1 MKKKLFITLSL
12 ILAVSML
19 APMAFAKIVA
29 PTDPY
34 AAGYVDP
41 YRPTV
46 NIKVDGDHVTAE
58 SKDNGLELVTGQYVD
73 ESLLLEGFEKLVYE
87 PLDQESFYYR
97 VNVLTDEKGIYKYNL
112 DGKLIGF
119 YQTNK
124 TNDGEDTI
132 KALYDDNGKPV
143 ASWLD
148 RTTEDSETYFEF
160 DENGNLVDLVAWE
173 IDEVGN
179 NHVIERIWKK
189 DGKWMRGSVNE
200 DDEWEEAEVKGRIEN
215 ALSKYNVYA
224 RAPHVYP
231 HNTVCAAGL
240 SLREE
245 NPQLTRKWYHVVPID
260 LTKDGETELPLV
272 ASNLFVIGKAIVSVH
287 EGKVAVTYAYEKG
300 RMREEGQLL
309 NWFTSMDEITTDYL
323 NAPEGKFE
331 FGKEVDIATELN
343 DAEVGYLFIC
353 NTISYSEAY
362 RHNGD
367 QLPSYNHGSAENTQ
381 AREALRELI
390 K

>member
-1 MKKKLFITLSL
+1 LHEKRVVFLLSL
-12 ILAVSML
+12 ILVLSIL
-19 APMAFAKIVA
+19 TPMAFAKITA

-34 AAGYVDP
+34 AGYVDP
-41 YRPTV
+41 YRPDIKIDV
-46 NIKVDGDHVTAE
+46 NGDQLTAQSKGNSLSLYEDSVWILDDVDALT
-58 SKDNGLELVTGQYVD
+58 
-73 ESLLLEGFEKLVYE
+73 YE
-87 PLDQESFYYR
+87 PLGQESFFYE
-97 VNVLTDEKGIYKYNL
+97 VGVSVSGDKKGSYVYNL
-112 DGKLIGF
+112 DGKLTALD
-119 YQTNK
+119 QVKRT
-124 TNDGEDTI
+124 EDTRDI
-132 KALYDDNGKPV
+132 VSVVYDENGKPARSGFYHEKKNGGIEV
-143 ASWLD
+143 AFDQNGDLTYLFSWNVD
-148 RTTEDSETYFEF
+148 D
-160 DENGNLVDLVAWE
+160 DGNLLSSEEYWINNGTWLMADPDEDLPV
-173 IDEVGN
+173 
-179 NHVIERIWKK
+179 
-189 DGKWMRGSVNE
+189 
-200 DDEWEEAEVKGRIEN
+200 EVKGNIEKI
-215 ALSKYNVYA
+215 LSKYNAYVK
-224 RAPHVYP
+224 APHVYP

-245 NPQLTRKWYHVVPID
+245 NPQLTKKWYHVVPID

-343 DAEVGYLFIC
+343 DAEVGYLLIC